1 MLKTVSVLLSFL
13 MLISGCIKN
22 EATKCE
28 YDACATK
35 APANEIQAVKDYLA
49 SVSITNATEHCSGV
63 LYVIDTAGTGNAPT
77 SCGTVNATYTGK
89 LTNGN
94 TFDAGTTQFGLSS
107 VIPGWTN
114 TIPLIKNGGKIRLFI
129 PPSLG
134 YGTQG
139 ITDSRTGNVIIPPN
153 AILLFDVRLNAV
165 Y

>member
-13 MLISGCIKN
+13 ILFSGCIKN
-22 EATKCE
+22 DAAKCE

-35 APANEIQAVKDYLA
+35 APANEIQSVKDYLA

-63 LYVIDTAGTGNAPT
+63 FYVIDTAGTGNAPS
-77 SCGTVNATYTGK
+77 SCATVNATYTGK

-94 TFDAGTTQFGLSS
+94 TFDSGTSQFALGS

-134 YGTQG
+134 YGAQG